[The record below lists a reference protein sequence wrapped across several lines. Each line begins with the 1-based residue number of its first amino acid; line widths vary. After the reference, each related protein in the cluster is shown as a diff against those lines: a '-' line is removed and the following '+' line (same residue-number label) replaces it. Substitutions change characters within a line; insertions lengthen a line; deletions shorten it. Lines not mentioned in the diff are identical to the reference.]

1 MRVHRRLKVLSS
13 SERVSDPDHVQP
25 SPWPYHSSGPGGCCR
40 EIPCLLLSS
49 CAQCSQVGPGC
60 QHFFQSFFT
69 SVSL

>member
-40 EIPCLLLSS
+40 EILSCLSS